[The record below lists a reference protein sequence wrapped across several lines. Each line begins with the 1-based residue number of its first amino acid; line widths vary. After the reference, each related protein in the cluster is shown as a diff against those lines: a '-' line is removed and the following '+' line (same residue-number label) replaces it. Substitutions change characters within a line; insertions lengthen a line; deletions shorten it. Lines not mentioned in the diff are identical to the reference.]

1 MGHMPRLTPMRFA
14 QALDEAASWVEERRR
29 GEIRVLAVDG
39 HSAAGKSKFADALAS
54 RTGAALVRGD
64 DFYRIMDETKRAELP
79 PAEGVELY
87 YDWQRMR
94 AEVLLP
100 LRAGTPAEYH
110 PYDWDYG
117 RLASRFVKV
126 PAAAALI
133 LEGLFVSRPELQ
145 PLVDRSVL
153 VETPAPVRRSRQ
165 TERADASP
173 EWLERWDAAERYF
186 FRHVR
191 PPRTFDLVVRGY

>member
-1 MGHMPRLTPMRFA
+1 MPRLRPMQFP
-14 QALDEAASWVEERRR
+14 QALDEAAAWLDRHRD
-29 GEIRVLAVDG
+29 EIRVLAVDG
-39 HSAAGKSKFADALAS
+39 HSAAGKSTFAEALTS
-54 RTGAALVRGD
+54 RAGAALVRGD
-64 DFYRIMDETKRAELP
+64 DFYRIMDEGVRAKLA

-94 AEVLLP
+94 DEVLLP
-100 LRAGTPAEYH
+100 LRGGTLAEYN
-110 PYDWDYG
+110 PYDWDSG

-126 PAAAALI
+126 PAAAVI
-133 LEGLFVSRPELQ
+133 VLEGLFVSRPELQ

-153 VETPAPVRRSRQ
+153 VDTPAAVRRRRQ
-165 TERADASP
+165 TDRADASP
-173 EWLERWDAAERYF
+173 EWLERWDAAEGHF

>member
-1 MGHMPRLTPMRFA
+1 MSRMPEVGPMQFA
-14 QALDEAASWVEERRR
+14 RALDEAAGWLDERQPR
-29 GEIRVLAVDG
+29 EPCVVAVDG
-39 HSAAGKSKFADALAS
+39 HSAAGKSTFADALAS
-54 RTGAALVRGD
+54 RTGAALARGD
-64 DFYRIMDETKRAELP
+64 DFYRVMDEADRAELA

-94 AEVLLP
+94 DEVLLP
-100 LRAGTPAEYH
+100 LRAGTPAQYH
-110 PYDWDYG
+110 PYDWDSG
-117 RLASRFVKV
+117 SLASRFVKV
-126 PAAAALI
+126 PAAAVVI

-153 VETPAPVRRSRQ
+153 VDTPAAVRRRRQ

>member
-1 MGHMPRLTPMRFA
+1 MPRVRPMQFA
-14 QALDEAASWVEERRR
+14 QALDEAAAWLDERYR
-29 GEIRVLAVDG
+29 GEPRVLAVDG
-39 HSAAGKSKFADALAS
+39 HSAAGKSMFADALAS
-54 RTGAALVRGD
+54 RTGAAVVRGD
-64 DFYRIMDETKRAELP
+64 DFYRVMDEAERAELA

-94 AEVLLP
+94 DEVLLP

-110 PYDWDYG
+110 PYDWDSG

-126 PAAAALI
+126 PAAAVVI
-133 LEGLFVSRPELQ
+133 LEGLFVSRPKLQ

-153 VETPAPVRRSRQ
+153 VDTPVGVRRSRQ
-165 TERADASP
+165 AERADASP
-173 EWLERWDAAERYF
+173 EWLERWDAAERHF